1 MSILSTERLTISK
14 ITLKDASFLHELMN
28 DKDWI
33 QNIGDRG
40 IHSIEDAENH
50 IKERFFK
57 SYEEFGFGFY
67 VLRIKSTNEP
77 IGTAGLIDRDGIEG
91 IEIGYGLLPAYRGKG
106 YAFEATQAIFNY
118 AKNDLMLDKIVA
130 IVSPHNEK
138 SIVLLEKL
146 GLRYERMVQLP
157 GEDKEIKYFS

>member
-1 MSILSTERLTISK
+1 MNILSTERLTICK
-14 ITLKDASFLHELMN
+14 ITLKEASFIRELMN

-40 IHSIEDAENH
+40 IHTDEDAENH

-57 SYEEFGFGFY
+57 SYDEFGFGFY
-67 VLRIKSTNEP
+67 VLRLKSTNQP

-91 IEIGYGLLPAYRGKG
+91 IEIGYGLLPAFRGKG

-118 AKNDLMLDKIVA
+118 AKNELMIDKIVA
-130 IVSPHNEK
+130 IVSPLNEK

-146 GLRYERMVQLP
+146 GLRYEKMVQLP

>member
-1 MSILSTERLTISK
+1 MKILSTERLTISK
-14 ITLKDASFLHELMN
+14 ITLKDASFLRELMN

-33 QNIGDRG
+33 QNIGDRE
-40 IHSIEDAENH
+40 IHSDEDAENH

-57 SYEEFGFGFY
+57 SYDEFGFGFY
-67 VLRIKSTNEP
+67 VLRLKSNNER

-106 YAFEATQAIFNY
+106 FAFEATQAIFNY
-118 AKNDLMLDKIVA
+118 AKNDLMLDKLVA
-130 IVSPHNEK
+130 IVNPLNKK

-146 GLRYERMVQLP
+146 GLRFEKMVQLP
-157 GEDKEIKYFS
+157 GEEKEIKYFS

>member
-1 MSILSTERLTISK
+1 MNILSTERLTISK

-40 IHSIEDAENH
+40 IHTDEDAENH

-57 SYEEFGFGFY
+57 SYDEFGFGFY
-67 VLRIKSTNEP
+67 VLRIKSTNER

-130 IVSPHNEK
+130 IVSPLNEK

-146 GLRYERMVQLP
+146 GLRYEKMVQLP

>member
-1 MSILSTERLTISK
+1 MNILSTDRLIISK
-14 ITLKDASFLHELMN
+14 ITLKDASFLYELMN

-40 IHSIEDAENH
+40 IYSIEDAENH

-67 VLRIKSTNEP
+67 VLRIKSTNER

-91 IEIGYGLLPAYRGKG
+91 IEIGYGLLPVYRGKG

-130 IVSPHNEK
+130 IVSPLNEK

-146 GLRYERMVQLP
+146 GLRYEKMVQLP

>member
-1 MSILSTERLTISK
+1 MLRL
-14 ITLKDASFLHELMN
+14 
-28 DKDWI
+28 
-33 QNIGDRG
+33 
-40 IHSIEDAENH
+40 
-50 IKERFFK
+50 
-57 SYEEFGFGFY
+57 
-67 VLRIKSTNEP
+67 KSTNER

-91 IEIGYGLLPAYRGKG
+91 IEIGYGLLPVYRGKG

-130 IVSPHNEK
+130 IVSPLNEK

-146 GLRYERMVQLP
+146 GLRYEKMVQLP